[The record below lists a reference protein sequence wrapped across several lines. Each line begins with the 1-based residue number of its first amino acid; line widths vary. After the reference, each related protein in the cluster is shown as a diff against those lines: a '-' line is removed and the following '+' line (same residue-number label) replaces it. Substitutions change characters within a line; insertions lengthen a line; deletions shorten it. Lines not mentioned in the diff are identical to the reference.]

1 MSRRS
6 RPQVVV
12 EPGQHSNQCAHT
24 TSNGCSWVLD
34 SQVAAIGGCG
44 ASSAAPAGVQALLS
58 LTDGRKMAV
67 SVQLCTAARMHGGCC
82 HCALPR
88 YVPHGMPLKW
98 ACCARPDGTRRNAFP
113 PCCLPPLSQVLCG
126 NYVNGG
132 LDASTPVDSCNIYL
146 TGSEVE
152 RLHQA
157 LMSGSTSNRRLQA
170 QQRRLRET
178 NCGACISNCYCTN
191 VNNVSAQPS
200 FLCVG
205 CHESRENDVGAA
217 TPVRACIPTTR
228 PTCPTR
234 PRPSLPQNCFPSDAQ
249 VDVEGVGALRMDQ
262 LHAGHKVLTMDASG
276 RQAYEEVSGGRV
288 WVGQC
293 AR

>member
-1 MSRRS
+1 MPS
-6 RPQVVV
+6 RPV
-12 EPGQHSNQCAHT
+12 A
-24 TSNGCSWVLD
+24 CS
-34 SQVAAIGGCG
+34 
-44 ASSAAPAGVQALLS
+44 
-58 LTDGRKMAV
+58 
-67 SVQLCTAARMHGGCC
+67 
-82 HCALPR
+82 
-88 YVPHGMPLKW
+88 
-98 ACCARPDGTRRNAFP
+98 
-113 PCCLPPLSQVLCG
+113 PLSQVLCG

-234 PRPSLPQNCFPSDAQ
+234 PRPSPQNCFPSDAQ

-276 RQAYEEVSGGRV
+276 RQAYEEVRRGRCGLASAPRRV
-288 WVGQC
+288 MHPCGPC
-293 AR
+293 ATCGHPPAAQLHPPAGPPPACPALLRCRWCSSVTATPPALPWCWR